1 MRQRHMWWW
10 CRTEAGTTPPP
21 WRRCEAMKAS
31 EKKSLKRT
39 ELERL
44 EQIVELYLQQ
54 RNLHSLNIYGRHLTT
69 QGIDDILYAYSSGL
83 SAKIARNIIGEPGFR
98 RRRSSPFGNKLILPE
113 LQMLNEKCNLE
124 RQFSEL
130 RMVYEAFKIQIKRK
144 HFVTISVYRLIRVK
158 GSSSEILSLL
168 ET

>member
-83 SAKIARNIIGEPGFR
+83 SAKIARNIIGTRF
-98 RRRSSPFGNKLILPE
+98 LILE
-113 LQMLNEKCNLE
+113 VFIHGLQAS
-124 RQFSEL
+124 Q
-130 RMVYEAFKIQIKRK
+130 
-144 HFVTISVYRLIRVK
+144 
-158 GSSSEILSLL
+158 GSGGGDLL
-168 ET
+168 PLGTS

>member
-69 QGIDDILYAYSSGL
+69 QGTS
-83 SAKIARNIIGEPGFR
+83 GEPGFR